1 MPDRARFW
9 RRPAPVRPAGRQG
22 GVRSPENGGRARL
35 LGARAAGS
43 GGVGCTEQTAI
54 TCGSKPLIFDRRKRR
69 DDRGLSLSLAVRRES
84 SDRAMALIEGGR
96 AALCRLALHAGTVG
110 DSHRKDRGLA
120 PLPLDSRNIGPVAQR
135 K

>member
-1 MPDRARFW
+1 M
-9 RRPAPVRPAGRQG
+9 
-22 GVRSPENGGRARL
+22 
-35 LGARAAGS
+35 
-43 GGVGCTEQTAI
+43 

-96 AALCRLALHAGTVG
+96 AALCRLALHAGIVG

-120 PLPLDSRNIGPVAQR
+120 PLPLDSRNIGRLRNVMEPIDQR
-135 K
+135 